1 MNEEI
6 IINEETAK
14 KLVEERQEFINRITS
29 KLNI

>member
-14 KLVEERQEFINRITS
+14 KLDEERQEFVNRITS
-29 KLNI
+29 RLNI

>member
-14 KLVEERQEFINRITS
+14 KLDEERQEFINRITS
-29 KLNI
+29 RLNI

>member
-14 KLVEERQEFINRITS
+14 KLAEERQEFINRITS

>member
-14 KLVEERQEFINRITS
+14 KLDEERQEFINRITS